1 MAPCAKDDAQ
11 RQDETERSIINN
23 LGGTMATRQT
33 QTLARLMLAPS
44 VLMLLI
50 WMIVPLAFTLWFS
63 FQQYNPL
70 NPLRDGF
77 VGFANYALFYSNP
90 AFLQAII
97 NTLLIVGSVLLITVL
112 GGILLALLLDQ
123 PIFGQG
129 FVRILVISPFFV
141 MPPVAALVWK
151 NMIMHPSYGVFADI
165 ARFLGVQPVDWF
177 AQYPLFS
184 VIIIVAWQWLP
195 FATLIL
201 LTSLQSLD
209 GEQKE
214 AAEMDGAGFLSRFW
228 YLTLPHMSRAITV
241 VILIQ
246 TIFLLAVYAEILVT
260 TNGGPGYASTNLPFL
275 VYQKASLEFKIGQA
289 SAGGII
295 AVILANIVAFFAMR
309 AVGKNLDR

>member
-1 MAPCAKDDAQ
+1 
-11 RQDETERSIINN
+11 
-23 LGGTMATRQT
+23 MATQQT
-33 QTLARLMLAPS
+33 RSLARFMMAPS
-44 VLMLLI
+44 VVLLLV
-50 WMIVPLAFTLWFS
+50 WMVIPLALTLWFS

-70 NPLRDGF
+70 NPIRDGF
-77 VGFANYALFYSNP
+77 VGFSNYSLFYSNP
-90 AFLQAII
+90 AFLQSIL
-97 NTLLIVGSVLLITVL
+97 NTLLIVVSVLVITVV
-112 GGILLALLLDQ
+112 GGILLALLIDQ
-123 PIFGQG
+123 PMWGQG
-129 FVRILVISPFFV
+129 IVRILVISPFFV

-151 NMIMHPSYGVFADI
+151 NMIMHPQYGVFADI
-165 ARFLGVQPVDWF
+165 ARFFGLQPIDWF
-177 AQYPLFS
+177 GQYPLTAI
-184 VIIIVAWQWLP
+184 IIIVAWQWLP

-214 AAEMDGAGFLSRFW
+214 AAEMDGAGFISRFI

-246 TIFLLAVYAEILVT
+246 TIFLLSVYAEILVT

-275 VYQKASLEFKIGQA
+275 VYQKALLEFKIGQA

>member
-1 MAPCAKDDAQ
+1 
-11 RQDETERSIINN
+11 
-23 LGGTMATRQT
+23 MATKQT
-33 QTLARLMLAPS
+33 GTLARLMLAPS
-44 VLMLLI
+44 VGLLFV
-50 WMIVPLAFTLWFS
+50 WMIVPLALTLWFS

-70 NPLRDGF
+70 NPIRDGF
-77 VGFANYALFYSNP
+77 VGFSNYALFYSNP
-90 AFLQAII
+90 AFIQSII
-97 NTLLIVGSVLLITVL
+97 NTLILVASVLLITVI

-123 PIFGQG
+123 PMFGQG
-129 FVRILVISPFFV
+129 IVRILVISPFFV

-151 NMIMHPSYGVFADI
+151 NMIMHPGYGVFADI
-165 ARFLGVQPVDWF
+165 ARAFGAQPIDWF

-184 VIIIVAWQWLP
+184 VILIVAWQWLP

-214 AAEMDGAGFLSRFW
+214 AAEMDGANFLNRFW

-246 TIFLLAVYAEILVT
+246 TIFLLSVYAEILVT

-275 VYQKASLEFKIGQA
+275 VYQKALLEYKIGQA
-289 SAGGII
+289 SAGGVI

-309 AVGKNLDR
+309 AVGRNLDK

>member
-1 MAPCAKDDAQ
+1 
-11 RQDETERSIINN
+11 
-23 LGGTMATRQT
+23 MATRQT
-33 QTLARLMLAPS
+33 QTLARLMMAPS
-44 VLMLLI
+44 VVLLFI
-50 WMIVPLAFTLWFS
+50 WMIVPLGFTLWFS

-70 NPLRDGF
+70 NPIRDGF

-90 AFLQAII
+90 AFLYSII
-97 NTLLIVGSVLLITVL
+97 NTLLIVGSVLLITVI
-112 GGILLALLLDQ
+112 GGILLAMLLDQ

-129 FVRILVISPFFV
+129 IVRILVISPFFV

-165 ARFLGVQPVDWF
+165 SRFLGLQPVDWF

-201 LTSLQSLD
+201 LTALQSLD
-209 GEQKE
+209 GEQME

-228 YLTLPHMSRAITV
+228 HLTLPHMSRAITV

>member
-1 MAPCAKDDAQ
+1 
-11 RQDETERSIINN
+11 
-23 LGGTMATRQT
+23 MATQQT
-33 QTLARLMLAPS
+33 RTLARTMLAPS
-44 VLMLLI
+44 VVLLLI
-50 WMIVPLAFTLWFS
+50 WMAVPLALTLWFS
-63 FQQYNPL
+63 FRQYNPL
-70 NPLRDGF
+70 NPIRDGF
-77 VGFANYALFYSNP
+77 VGFSNYLLFFNNP
-90 AFLQAII
+90 AFLWSIL
-97 NTLLIVGSVLLITVL
+97 NTLTIVASVLVITLV

-123 PIFGQG
+123 PMWGQG
-129 FVRILVISPFFV
+129 IVRILVISPFFV

-151 NMIMHPSYGVFADI
+151 NMIMHAQYGVISDMLRGI
-165 ARFLGVQPVDWF
+165 GLSPIDWF
-177 AQYPLFS
+177 GRFPLLS

-201 LTSLQSLD
+201 LTALQSLD

-214 AAEMDGAGFLSRFW
+214 AAEMDGANFFDRFIH
-228 YLTLPHMSRAITV
+228 LTLPHLARAITV

-246 TIFLLAVYAEILVT
+246 TIFLLSVYAEILVT

-275 VYQKASLEFKIGQA
+275 VAQKATLEFKIGQA

>member
-1 MAPCAKDDAQ
+1 
-11 RQDETERSIINN
+11 
-23 LGGTMATRQT
+23 MATQQT
-33 QTLARLMLAPS
+33 RTLARSMLAPS
-44 VLMLLI
+44 VILLLI
-50 WMIVPLAFTLWFS
+50 WMVVPLALTLWFS

-70 NPLRDGF
+70 NPIRDGF
-77 VGFANYALFYSNP
+77 VGFSNYLLFFNNP
-90 AFLQAII
+90 AFLWSIL
-97 NTLLIVGSVLLITVL
+97 NTLTIVCAVLAITLI

-123 PIFGQG
+123 PMWGQG
-129 FVRILVISPFFV
+129 IVRILVISPFFV

-151 NMIMHPSYGVFADI
+151 NMIMHAQYGVISDLLRSVGLDPI
-165 ARFLGVQPVDWF
+165 DWF
-177 AQYPLFS
+177 GRFPLLS
-184 VIIIVAWQWLP
+184 IIIIVAWQWLP

-201 LTSLQSLD
+201 LTALQSLD

-214 AAEMDGAGFLSRFW
+214 AAEMDGANFFDRFIH
-228 YLTLPHMSRAITV
+228 LTLPHLARAITV

-246 TIFLLAVYAEILVT
+246 TIFLLSVYAEILVT

-275 VYQKASLEFKIGQA
+275 VAQKATLEFKIGQA